1 MAHPT
6 RGHRSGTYEIE
17 ALLNV
22 DLDKLE
28 ITYRSAAAFQ
38 PQVLR
43 LQTQKSH
50 AARQML
56 QAMADS
62 IKVGLNGDADS
73 GWESAVTLQNGF
85 FEARVMLEQFH
96 GMGLTDF
103 SYADLSIPVLRSLYE
118 PLNSN
123 RKRSACWLL
132 ARVVRDNHPNGKAL
146 SVALRNT
153 RFGVEE
159 TNPYRYDD
167 EVAEAIEHVA
177 REVYRERFDAQRDLL
192 HRLGHDTSSRSWL
205 RIPAADIIA
214 WAHRAHPDVAAPEAR
229 QPSQAAAYETQV
241 AWALTHPERFGHRKH
256 QRGSQVLGPTMKAI
270 GQALYPDNVTI
281 AAAAILHCLGENAGF
296 NFSVLLEKNADT
308 LSYIGPD
315 DALEHNVKARNHSQD
330 TRPTRLTSIYTPG
343 GVVESL
349 TGLTRFSRHA
359 RAHLANPDGRRATIA
374 DRLYVEHTCNPE
386 DAAVID
392 SMRMQNAWRANTDWD
407 DHWNTASAGSRAQVP
422 LRMAALR
429 LVAQRRAMADGLA
442 ADVHGHSERTRT
454 HYSAHVLPDY
464 LFNKHAVAAQDSF
477 HDTAIEAFKLVAD
490 ATDGPAATL
499 AAVDPETIMDVEIG
513 LCTSNGNAPDGS
525 GRRCGLGIVACFTC
539 PNGYRT
545 VDHVPGLLAAVELGN
560 IIELNDPDEWEN
572 GQASAL
578 RFFAQACIDEFPP
591 MVVANIRRTT
601 DLVPHIITVTGMY
614 MELRDA

>member
-6 RGHRSGTYEIE
+6 RGRRSGTYEIE

-22 DLDKLE
+22 DLDVLE
-28 ITYRSAAAFQ
+28 ITYRSAGAFR
-38 PQVLR
+38 PQVLK
-43 LQTQKSH
+43 LESAQTS
-50 AARQML
+50 AARQMV

-62 IKVGLNGDADS
+62 IKVGTNGDADS
-73 GWESAVTLQNGF
+73 GWESAVTLKNANWF
-85 FEARVMLEQFH
+85 AKVMLDRLHEA
-96 GMGLTDF
+96 GISDF
-103 SYADLSIPVLRSLYE
+103 SSAAVDVPLLRSLYE
-118 PLNSN
+118 PMHSN
-123 RKRSACWLL
+123 MKRSACWLL

-153 RFGVEE
+153 RFGVEY
-159 TNPYRYDD
+159 TNPYTYDD
-167 EVAEAIEHVA
+167 DVADSIETVA
-177 REVYRERFDAQRDLL
+177 REVYRTRFDAQRDLL

-205 RIPAADIIA
+205 RVPAADIIE
-214 WAHRAHPDVAAPEAR
+214 WAHRAHPEFAAPEAR
-229 QPSQAAAYETQV
+229 QPSQAAVYEAQV
-241 AWALTHPERFGHRKH
+241 AWALTHPERFGYRKH
-256 QRGSQVLGPTMKAI
+256 QRGTQVLGPTMKAI

-281 AAAAILHCLGENAGF
+281 TAAAILHCLGENAGF

-308 LSYIGPD
+308 LTYIGRD

-349 TGLTRFSRHA
+349 TGLARFSRHA
-359 RAHLANPDGRRATIA
+359 RAHLANPDGYRATVA

-386 DAAVID
+386 DAAVIN
-392 SMRMQNAWRANTDWD
+392 STRMQNAWRHNTDWD
-407 DHWNTASAGSRAQVP
+407 QHWNTATAGSRVDAP

-429 LVAQRRAMADGLA
+429 LVALRRAMTDGLA
-442 ADVHGHSERTRT
+442 ADVHGHSDRTKT
-454 HYSAHVLPDY
+454 HYSAHVLSDY
-464 LFNKHAVAAQDSF
+464 VFNKHAVAAQDSF
-477 HDTAIEAFKLVAD
+477 HDTSIQTFKLVAD
-490 ATDGPAATL
+490 AIDGPAAAL

-513 LCTSNGNAPDGS
+513 LCTSNGNHPDGS

-545 VDHVPGLLAAVELGN
+545 VDHVPGLLAAVELGH

-578 RFFAQACIDEFPP
+578 RFFAQACIDQFPP
-591 MVVANIRRTT
+591 MVVANIRGTT
-601 DLVPHIITVTGMY
+601 DLVPHVITVTGMY